1 MPLRLIFMG
10 TPDFAVPTLLELVA
24 HGHEIAAVYTRA
36 PKPAGRG
43 MKLQPTP
50 VEQEARRL
58 GISVLTPTTLKT
70 PEALE
75 AFRAHNADA
84 AVVVAYGMI
93 LPQAI
98 LDAPPLGCFNLHG
111 SLLPRWR
118 GAAPINRAIMA
129 GDAESGVMVM
139 KMDVGLDTGDVAMA
153 ERLAI
158 SDTMTAADLHD
169 ALAPLGADLMV
180 RAMGGLERGGLQL
193 TQAKRAGR
201 HLRRQDREGRGAD
214 RLEQAGARS
223 AAAHSRAVAVS
234 RRLVR
239 GCARRRSGAHQNPA
253 LRAGQGRGRAGRR
266 ARRASDDRLRR
277 RRDQNSRTAA
287 RRQGADESRGLSARH
302 AVKTAGAAR
311 LMPRYK
317 LIIEYDGSPF
327 SGWQIQDNAPTVQGA
342 LETAVKAIC
351 GEQVR
356 VHGAG
361 RTDAGVHALGQV
373 AHCDIEK
380 PFPPGRLRDGLNA
393 HLRPHPIGVLSAEI
407 VADDFEARFS
417 AIKRH
422 YRYRITNHR
431 ANLAL
436 DIGRTWRVPRHLDT
450 DAMHAAA
457 QRLLGKHDFT
467 TFRDTECQAKS
478 PEKTLDQLD
487 VIRDGDAVSILT
499 SARSFLHSQVRSMVG
514 SLVWV
519 GEGRWSADDLAAALA
534 ARNRAACGPV
544 APPDGLYLVRVDY

>member
-24 HGHEIAAVYTRA
+24 HGHEIVAVYTRA

-58 GISVLTPTTLKT
+58 GIPVLTPTTLKT

-75 AFRAHNADA
+75 EFRAHNADA

-98 LDAPPLGCFNLHG
+98 LDAPPLGCFNLHA

-139 KMDVGLDTGDVAMA
+139 KMDIGLDTGDVAMA

-158 SDTMTAADLHD
+158 TDTMTAADLHD

-180 RAMGGLERGGLQL
+180 RAMGALARGGLQL
-193 TQAKRAGR
+193 QQAERGR
-201 HLRRQDREGRGAD
+201 RDLRRQDRQGRGAD
-214 RLEQAGARS
+214 RLAAPGARG
-223 AAAHSRAVAVS
+223 AAAYSRPVAVP

-239 GCARRRSGAHQNPA
+239 DRQRRRTGAHQDSA
-253 LRAGQGRGRAGRR
+253 LRTGEWLRR
-266 ARRASDDRLRR
+266 ARRGARRPPDHCLRR
-277 RRDQNSRTAA
+277 RRDPDSRTAA
-287 RRQGADESRGLSARH
+287 RRQTADEGRRIPARH
-302 AVKTAGAAR
+302 AAQAAGAAR

-317 LIIEYDGSPF
+317 LIIEYDGTPF

-342 LETAVKAIC
+342 METAVKAIC
-351 GEQVR
+351 GEHVR
-356 VHGAG
+356 VHGSG
-361 RTDAGVHALGQV
+361 RTDAGVHALAQV

-417 AIKRH
+417 AKRRH

-436 DIGRTWRVPRHLDT
+436 DIKRSWRVPRHLDT
-450 DAMHAAA
+450 DAMHVAA

-487 VIRDGDAVSILT
+487 VVREGDAVSILT

-544 APPDGLYLVRVDY
+544 APPDGLYLVRVEY